1 VRRES
6 ILVFAPSWI
15 GDAVMSLG
23 AVRVLKRGRPD
34 SRIVA
39 LARPS
44 LADLYQEVAEVD
56 ATRIYDPRGAN
67 RGFRGFRAAAGRIR
81 SEDFDACLLLPN
93 AFRAALFA
101 RFAGIPER
109 WGYATESRGFL
120 LTRRVP
126 PAPRPFGRHQSHY
139 YLELMRG
146 LGFETGFPDVSL
158 TVKDE
163 ARARARALLSGHGW
177 DGRAALIGVH
187 PGATGSRAKIW
198 SASRFGEVLSKLA
211 GATGARA
218 VILGG
223 ESESGLAREVAA
235 ALGGPA
241 IQLQGRTSLSDL
253 MGVLSQLSL
262 LLANDS
268 GPMHLAAA
276 LGTPT
281 LAVFG
286 PTDPRETAPLG
297 PRVRVVRESV
307 DCSPC
312 LHRDCPID
320 HRCMERISASR
331 VFEEAM
337 ALAPAEARLA

>member
-1 VRRES
+1 
-6 ILVFAPSWI
+6 
-15 GDAVMSLG
+15 
-23 AVRVLKRGRPD
+23 
-34 SRIVA
+34 
-39 LARPS
+39 
-44 LADLYQEVAEVD
+44 
-56 ATRIYDPRGAN
+56 
-67 RGFRGFRAAAGRIR
+67 
-81 SEDFDACLLLPN
+81 
-93 AFRAALFA
+93 
-101 RFAGIPER
+101 
-109 WGYATESRGFL
+109 
-120 LTRRVP
+120 
-126 PAPRPFGRHQSHY
+126 
-139 YLELMRG
+139 
-146 LGFETGFPDVSL
+146 
-158 TVKDE
+158 
-163 ARARARALLSGHGW
+163 
-177 DGRAALIGVH
+177 
-187 PGATGSRAKIW
+187 
-198 SASRFGEVLSKLA
+198 
-211 GATGARA
+211 

-241 IQLQGRTSLSDL
+241 IQLQGRTSLTDL

-320 HRCMERISASR
+320 HRCMVRISASR

-337 ALAPAEARLA
+337 ALVPAEARLA